1 MSEFVSEN
9 EILKYSNKL
18 RVCFSCILKF
28 LSYNVLL
35 PDCFPV
41 CKIHDGCVCMK
52 LCIAFIAIVKLLI
65 SACCDSSG
73 VVLFLL

>member
-28 LSYNVLL
+28 LSYNVCYL
-35 PDCFPV
+35 
-41 CKIHDGCVCMK
+41 
-52 LCIAFIAIVKLLI
+52 IAFLCVK
-65 SACCDSSG
+65 STM
-73 VVLFLL
+73 VVFA